1 MSYHYKNDKL
11 TIIIFII
18 LLIAFIIPNL
28 ICYRIEQQRI
38 EEEKMREGFLGID
51 IEDITGPITSGIV
64 KPVGG
69 LLSKPIKDFENLVD
83 DVFSVVEDVF
93 DGVKSIIEFIGS
105 IPIKITDWGNGV
117 SNHVKCG
124 SAEFEYG
131 WTNTFKVID
140 ILMPCFWEKF
150 QNLANGNCTRYY
162 ITDLILGLTYGIFVQ
177 LPIILLNAVFGIN
190 LQPILDFFYELII
203 VPIDAFIYA
212 ISGYHL
218 VKWSDDIINECYRCK
233 GTYKFASGRSI
244 DIYKPLDEWAKL
256 LNCSTEQIRNGIMK
270 IFTSFVP
277 GAKWQAWVNGE
288 HLPGWDNE
296 PDFWGK

>member
-1 MSYHYKNDKL
+1 MSHYKNNKL
-11 TIIIFII
+11 TIIIF
-18 LLIAFIIPNL
+18 LVLIAFIIPNL

-38 EEEKMREGFLGID
+38 EEEKMREEFVDGI
-51 IEDITGPITSGIV
+51 IAGIT
-64 KPVGG
+64 KPVGK
-69 LLSKPIKDFENLVD
+69 LLSKPLESIGNAID
-83 DVFSVVEDVF
+83 DVTGGISDVI
-93 DGVKSIIEFIGS
+93 DFITS
-105 IPIKITDWGNGV
+105 LPKKITDWGNGV

-124 SAEFEYG
+124 GAEFEYG

-162 ITDLILGLTYGIFVQ
+162 ITDLILGLTYGLFIQ

-256 LNCSTEQIRNGIMK
+256 LNCSTEQMRNGIMK

-277 GAKWQAWVNGE
+277 GAKWQAWIDGK